1 MDSLTLE
8 DEGTGFFQNVGN
20 HWPSNIVSHSRR
32 PESLS
37 FSFILKVFVYYVVT
51 MLVIRMWLVPFAV
64 AALFEVEIVHSDATW
79 LFKFLYNFQYS

>member
-1 MDSLTLE
+1 MPLCPWVSGFRCFVVKDQGVQEEQLLFMDSLTLE

-51 MLVIRMWLVPFAV
+51 MLVIRM
-64 AALFEVEIVHSDATW
+64 
-79 LFKFLYNFQYS
+79 